1 MTDKQDEAGSSIN
14 IQFEGCIPSEINSTD
29 LCIILSNAL
38 DNAIEAVRNIPG
50 ENTVHVRGNY
60 QQGYFVLIIKNP
72 TVNTFSET
80 NELPSTSK
88 GDTVHHG
95 FGLSNIKHTVEKYNG
110 KMNISV
116 IDNTFVLSVTFDPDT
131 QMLYPKT

>member
-1 MTDKQDEAGSSIN
+1 M
-14 IQFEGCIPSEINSTD
+14 
-29 LCIILSNAL
+29 
-38 DNAIEAVRNIPG
+38 
-50 ENTVHVRGNY
+50 
-60 QQGYFVLIIKNP
+60 LIIKNP

-88 GDTVHHG
+88 GGTVHHG

-116 IDNTFVLSVTFDPDT
+116 IDNTFVLSVAFDPDT
-131 QMLYPKT
+131 QMLYPKTETLS